1 MYENIYQIL
10 RKNAFTLAEIM
21 IALVVIGVITSILL
35 PVAFN
40 NVPNE
45 NMMKFKKGNATLA
58 KVINELV
65 TSGEY
70 YAPGDL
76 GKKPNGEMIDGKH
89 NKDVTYFCKTFGEMV
104 TTKSINCSEDK
115 SANNQALAF
124 VQVGDTIASGEAF
137 SNGNITKAKEQ
148 VDISCKE
155 MASKV
160 GKEIV
165 TSDNIVF
172 YQTTPS
178 IPYGILWGDSTELLT
193 GSTAGCG
200 DTCYTTRL
208 FFDGHTTVEGFDR
221 IYKIFCMDV
230 DGVDYGEEPFG
241 YGIRA
246 DGKILTGKR
255 ADEWMEKS
263 IQDKE

>member
-40 NVPNE
+40 NIPNE
-45 NMMKFKKGNATLA
+45 NVMKFKKGNATLA

-70 YAPGDL
+70 YTPGDL
-76 GKKPNGEMIDGKH
+76 GKKPNGELIVAIKKKGDKI
-89 NKDVTYFCKTFGEMV
+89 NTYHCETIAQIISYKIKNCSASENEEAGSSVCLKKESELANAKQSLDYLCRIAQ
-104 TTKSINCSEDK
+104 KSIGAE
-115 SANNQALAF
+115 
-124 VQVGDTIASGEAF
+124 I
-137 SNGNITKAKEQ
+137 IT
-148 VDISCKE
+148 
-155 MASKV
+155 
-160 GKEIV
+160 
-165 TSDNIVF
+165 TDNIALFQTKPRVAYGDKWITSCPDGNHRVF
-172 YQTTPS
+172 
-178 IPYGILWGDSTELLT
+178 GDEISPCCTDDN
-193 GSTAGCG
+193 G
-200 DTCYTTRL
+200 
-208 FFDGHTTVEGFDR
+208 FDGM
-221 IYKIFCMDV
+221 YKIFCMDI

-241 YGIRA
+241 YGVRV

-263 IQDKE
+263 MQDKE